1 MHDDTPEGYLLAK
14 AARVCEAGIRR
25 RSLPTN
31 RNQLRQHLAHI
42 RAELRNR
49 RDPLDG
55 FGLSVAGLRSYF
67 TNLGADYHQA
77 DLLAGAAAELIQF
90 HNA

>member
-1 MHDDTPEGYLLAK
+1 MHDDTPEGFLLAK

-49 RDPLDG
+49 RDPLPG
-55 FGLSVAGLRSYF
+55 CARTSLTSA
-67 TNLGADYHQA
+67 
-77 DLLAGAAAELIQF
+77 LITTRPISSP
-90 HNA
+90 ALPPS